1 MTIYIYIYYLQC
13 KHGNWDKSGRSGAN
27 GAHGLRKV
35 QGKKSETDET
45 ETLTARESLPKNEG
59 GEPQAWKF
67 LSNRTKK

>member
-1 MTIYIYIYYLQC
+1 MMIYIYIIC
-13 KHGNWDKSGRSGAN
+13 NANMGTGKNPGRSGAN